1 MSAWGHKLTM
11 RLQFAT
17 SAIPPKP
24 DIAKRVYECTAYR
37 GAMLR
42 VADTKTR
49 RGAGCDECV
58 ALRCVA
64 LR

>member
-17 SAIPPKP
+17 SAIPRNQTLPNAFMSARP
-24 DIAKRVYECTAYR
+24 TA
-37 GAMLR
+37 AQCCALP
-42 VADTKTR
+42 DTKTR